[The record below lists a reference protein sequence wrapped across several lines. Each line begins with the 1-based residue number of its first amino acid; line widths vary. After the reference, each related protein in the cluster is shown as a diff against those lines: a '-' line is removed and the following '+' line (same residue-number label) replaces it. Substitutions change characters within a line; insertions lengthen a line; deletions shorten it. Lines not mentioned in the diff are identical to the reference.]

1 MKALVL
7 GAAAGGGFPQW
18 NSNAPACNRAR
29 RGDAAA
35 RARSQASVAVSAD
48 GEHWFLL
55 NASPDLRQQIA
66 DTPLLQPRQGLR
78 SSPIAGVV
86 LSGGDVDAIAGLLTL
101 RERQPL
107 TVYATARVHEVLR
120 ANPIF
125 NVLAPDVVARQPLE
139 LERQYPLA
147 LPDGT
152 PSGLTVELFAV
163 PGKVPLYLE
172 DASGT
177 PPIVLG
183 EDTVGAALGD
193 GRRRLY
199 FIPGCAAMTEAL
211 AQRLRGAELVLFD
224 GTLWRDDEMIRAG
237 IGSKTGRRMGHMS
250 LSGPDGT
257 IAAFSGLGV
266 RRKVLVHIN
275 NSNPV
280 LLDDSGERAELEAAG
295 WEVAYDGMEL
305 RFGRD
310 PNEIF
315 NAMDG

>member
-1 MKALVL
+1 MKAVVL

-18 NSNAPACNRAR
+18 NSNAAACNRAR
-29 RGDAAA
+29 RGDQAA
-35 RARSQASVAVSAD
+35 RARTQASLAVSND

-55 NASPDLRQQIA
+55 NASPDLRQQIEA
-66 DTPLLQPRQGLR
+66 TPVLHPSHGLR

-86 LSGGDVDAIAGLLTL
+86 LTGGDVDAIAGLLTL
-101 RERQPL
+101 RERQPF
-107 TVYATARVHEVLR
+107 TVYASAKVHGVLK

-125 NVLAPDVVARQPLE
+125 NVLAADVVVRQTLGLE
-139 LERQYPLA
+139 QPQA
-147 LPDGT
+147 LLQQDGKA
-152 PSGLTVELFAV
+152 SGLTVEFFPV

-172 DASGT
+172 EAGGT

-183 EDTVGAALGD
+183 EDTVGAMISD
-193 GRRRLY
+193 GKSRLFY
-199 FIPGCAAMTEAL
+199 IPGCASMTEAL

-237 IGSKTGRRMGHMS
+237 LGSKTGRRMGHMS

-257 IAAFSGLGV
+257 IAAFSTLGV

-280 LLDDSGERAELEAAG
+280 LLDDSAERAETEAAG
-295 WEVAYDGMEL
+295 WEVAHDGMEL
-305 RFGRD
+305 QS
-310 PNEIF
+310 
-315 NAMDG
+315 